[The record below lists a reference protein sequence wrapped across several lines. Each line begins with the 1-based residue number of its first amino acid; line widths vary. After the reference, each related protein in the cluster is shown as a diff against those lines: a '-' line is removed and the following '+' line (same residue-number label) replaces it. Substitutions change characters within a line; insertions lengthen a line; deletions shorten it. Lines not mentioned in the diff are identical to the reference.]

1 MLSFHGARR
10 TWSRDVDLFLTPSAA
25 AASFLDGAVPSARL
39 RVKTNFIADPGPPP
53 RDDGARS
60 GFLYVGRLTVEK
72 GIPALLDAW
81 RRRAPGELTV
91 MGDGPLRSMVEA
103 AAKDLPQIRFAG
115 EAQRHEVIEA
125 MRSASALIVPSVWQ
139 EPFGLVV
146 IEAFASATPVIAAR
160 NGALPELVDD
170 GERGLIYDALD
181 PDDLVRAVDQAVS
194 EPDLMRE
201 RGRRARAVFEER
213 YSADVN
219 YELLVAAYD
228 EALRHRGRLGR

>member
-1 MLSFHGARR
+1 M
-10 TWSRDVDLFLTPSAA
+10 
-25 AASFLDGAVPSARL
+25 
-39 RVKTNFIADPGPPP
+39 
-53 RDDGARS
+53 
-60 GFLYVGRLTVEK
+60 
-72 GIPALLDAW
+72 
-81 RRRAPGELTV
+81 
-91 MGDGPLRSMVEA
+91 
-103 AAKDLPQIRFAG
+103 
-115 EAQRHEVIEA
+115 
-125 MRSASALIVPSVWQ
+125 
-139 EPFGLVV
+139 
-146 IEAFASATPVIAAR
+146 
-160 NGALPELVDD
+160 